1 MTRLLLILFL
11 LSSCGITAQAQWGSP
26 RNCRELNSVSDDFA
40 PVWSSSQRL
49 LYINSERTGRSLFYI
64 ASQNSPTQFSPPAVL
79 ESPLNAKRG
88 NQSYL
93 TVSANGSA
101 YLSCFTLGEQR
112 PYLSI
117 YQSEQVGS
125 VWKQPSPVEELAD
138 ESFGAHP
145 TVSKDGLTLI
155 FSSNREGGSGG
166 IDLWITRKQND
177 GKWSQ
182 PLNLGESINS
192 TGNEITPF
200 LIGDSL
206 YFSSDGWGGKGGYE
220 LFLSVKNAG
229 LWQAPVPLSELNSE
243 SDESDFTLLD
253 SQTALFGSNRTGGL
267 GGIDIYQT
275 HIERDNSTA
284 TPLPLEMMISTLV
297 PNIIVQESIGKEV
310 ITIFPSI
317 FYAQNSDAL
326 PNELLTKPLEANAK
340 INLLPKDSVAI
351 NSLNLLGFRLSSCET
366 CTLSITGWADKSSP
380 LENARL
386 ASLRAENIKNYFV
399 SIFQVPANRIR
410 TQSAVH
416 ADTAITQKYRGLY
429 SRVDFQSNS
438 LELLE
443 PIEYNQSKR
452 TIRPAKLECTV
463 DARPRQ
469 NVRSWRSSV
478 AGVSSPERTN
488 NLPQQF
494 TITTADVEKVV
505 SGDSLVITA
514 YGKDSSGRLS
524 SQNVVLPIQHTST
537 TSGQAT
543 QTDYFLSSLDA
554 KKAGDQFEEII
565 MDENL
570 TDETTHELLLNGVTL
585 APFPETGGKIHPQ
598 TKAAVDEMKSRAAK
612 HNIQVKISPR
622 KTAEL
627 PASISKFAPFFI
639 SIILDKHEK

>member
-1 MTRLLLILFL
+1 MTRLLRILSL

-26 RNCRELNSVSDDFA
+26 RNCRELNSVTDDFA
-40 PVWSSSQRL
+40 PVWNTSQHL
-49 LYINSERTGRSLFYI
+49 LYMNSERTGRSLFYI
-64 ASQNSPTQFSPPAVL
+64 ASRNSPTQFSPPAIL

-93 TVSANGSA
+93 TVSATGSA
-101 YLSCFTLGEQR
+101 YLSCFSLGDDR

-117 YQSEQVGS
+117 FHSEQVGS
-125 VWKQPSPVEELAD
+125 VWKQPAPVEELAD

-229 LWQAPVPLSELNSE
+229 VWQAPVPLSELNTE
-243 SDESDFTLLD
+243 ADETDFTLLD

-267 GGIDIYQT
+267 GGIDLYES
-275 HIERDNSTA
+275 HIELGNSPTNS
-284 TPLPLEMMISTLV
+284 LPLEMMISTLV
-297 PNIIVQESIGKEV
+297 PNIVVQESVGKETV
-310 ITIFPSI
+310 TIFPAV
-317 FYAQNSDAL
+317 FFAQNSDAL
-326 PNELLTKPLEANAK
+326 PSGLLTKPLEPNAK
-340 INLLPKDSVAI
+340 IDLHHKDSVAI
-351 NSLNLLGFRLSSCET
+351 NSMNLLGFRLRACES
-366 CTLSITGWADKSSP
+366 CTLSITGWADKSSRQ
-380 LENARL
+380 ETAEL
-386 ASLRAENIKNYFV
+386 AGRRSENIKNYFV
-399 SIFQVPANRIR
+399 TTFQIPANRIR
-410 TQSAVH
+410 TQSAEH
-416 ADTAITQKYRGLY
+416 ADTATTPKYKGLHA
-429 SRVDFQSNS
+429 RVDFQSNS

-443 PIEYNQSKR
+443 PLEFNQAKR
-452 TIRPAKLECTV
+452 SIRPSTLECTV

-469 NVRSWRSSV
+469 NVRSWWSSV
-478 AGVSSPERTN
+478 AGVSSPERTST
-488 NLPQQF
+488 LPQQF
-494 TITTADVEKVV
+494 TLTAADLEKVV

-514 YGKDSSGRLS
+514 YGKDSSGKLS

-537 TSGQAT
+537 TSGQAAP
-543 QTDYFLSSLDA
+543 TDYFLSSLDA

-565 MDENL
+565 TDENL

-585 APFPETGGKIHPQ
+585 APFPESTGKIHAQ

-612 HNIQVKISPR
+612 HNIQVKITPR

-639 SIILDKHEK
+639 AVIVDKREP